1 MQPTQE
7 KKKKRTKTKLLLMK
21 NLLIVYFLFSTRI
34 IMINSNLKNNKQITK
49 NIEIKQRNI
58 IMEKRYFFYQ
68 IKLE

>member
-1 MQPTQE
+1 
-7 KKKKRTKTKLLLMK
+7 MK